1 MSEADEK
8 LQYEQIVKPTE
19 VFYEAFEQQMSET
32 TCKSFDALKLE
43 SPQDRIDFMMNS
55 GLHHF
60 DATEPLNSVSNCE
73 NFVVSGESKSPAVCS
88 SVTVDYSGS
97 ASMTRISELQNFNAK
112 TLVNPE
118 RLYKQLENDINAF
131 LNY

>member
-8 LQYEQIVKPTE
+8 LQFEEIVKPSK
-19 VFYEAFEQQMSET
+19 VFYEASEQQISDTEAET
-32 TCKSFDALKLE
+32 TCKSFDVLKLE

-88 SVTVDYSGS
+88 SVTVDYL
-97 ASMTRISELQNFNAK
+97 MQF
-112 TLVNPE
+112 
-118 RLYKQLENDINAF
+118 
-131 LNY
+131 